1 MTRQDTAAR
10 KGAAKKAKN
19 GGGKYAALSMIA
31 LYAFAVLAVLL
42 AVSVFVRHSTQQ
54 QGAALRALYTPPS
67 PAAAQAADPA
77 PAGEEKPAVIPA
89 RFEELYEINQEL
101 IGWLR
106 VGALVDEPVVYRD
119 NEYYL
124 HHSFRGNASNS
135 GTVFADMENDR
146 WAHDAYVVLYGHN
159 IRGGDKF
166 GPLAQYRELDCLK
179 ENPLISWDTISG
191 DDAALYA
198 VFSVFDASM
207 LPDSEDY
214 FYLRRFDEL
223 RTGGDEA
230 MQLLIDELRERS
242 LYDVPIDV
250 APQDGLLALVTCSYS
265 NSDGRLMVFARRLRA
280 SESAEDICSAAAL
293 ASVREAQN

>member
-10 KGAAKKAKN
+10 EGAAKKAKN
-19 GGGKYAALSMIA
+19 SGGKYAALSMIA

-54 QGAALRALYTPPS
+54 GAALRALYTPPS
-67 PAAAQAADPA
+67 PAAAQAADPD

-89 RFEELYEINQEL
+89 RFEELYEINPEL

-135 GTVFADMENDR
+135 GTVFADVENDR

-223 RTGGDEA
+223 RTGGEMIGIIVNVYA
-230 MQLLIDELRERS
+230 PVFLFVSSKAI
-242 LYDVPIDV
+242 PTV
-250 APQDGLLALVTCSYS
+250 AESEQHIRHIVDGCIVSRVHISDLKKCTGNRIIHCFAR
-265 NSDGRLMVFARRLRA
+265 SDG
-280 SESAEDICSAAAL
+280 DD
-293 ASVREAQN
+293 